1 MAGTGTLPGIR
12 HVFPD
17 LGEGEKRKKGEGEII
32 KVKDREH
39 HSRPRVSFL
48 FSLPCSA
55 SRGQSPPGSGLI
67 RASLFSGGHDRLL
80 KRSRHVIR

>member
-17 LGEGEKRKKGEGEII
+17 LREGGKRGEGEMI
-32 KVKDREH
+32 KVKERDH

-48 FSLPCSA
+48 FSLLSSD
-55 SRGQSPPGSGLI
+55 SRGHSPPGSGLI
-67 RASLFSGGHDRLL
+67 RASLFSGGHDQLL